1 MADRYKIE
9 FTRRAYAHL
18 KAFRRCDRNLILDA
32 VKEHLAQT
40 PDEETRN
47 RKLLR
52 ENPVADF
59 ELRVGNYRVF
69 YDVDVDRCIV
79 RILAVGV
86 KERSKLIIGEKEVV
100 L

>member
-18 KAFRRCDRNLILDA
+18 KAFRRSDRNLILDA
-32 VKEHLAQT
+32 VREQLAQT

-52 ENPVADF
+52 EDPLADF
-59 ELRVGNYRVF
+59 ELRVGDYRVF
-69 YDVDVDRCIV
+69 YDIYVDRCIV

-86 KERSKLIIGEKEVV
+86 KDRNKLIIGGKEVV